1 MSSAKAVT
9 DNTFEHEVLQAD
21 KPVIV
26 DFWADWCGPCR
37 MVSPVLDQIAAEH
50 AGTVDVVKVNID
62 ENPQVAAEYG
72 ITSIPAIYLFNDGE
86 LKSSVIGARPKQYLE
101 KEFAEYLQTSH

>member
-1 MSSAKAVT
+1 MSTTKDVT
-9 DNTFEHEVLQAD
+9 DGTFEQEVLQSD

-37 MVSPVLDQIAAEH
+37 MVSPVLNQIAVEH

-62 ENPQVAAEYG
+62 ENPRVAAEYG
-72 ITSIPAIYLFNDGE
+72 ITSIPAIYLFKDGA
-86 LKSSVIGARPKQYLE
+86 LKSSVVGARPKHYLE
-101 KEFAEYLQTSH
+101 KEFAEYLR

>member
-1 MSSAKAVT
+1 MSAAKDVT
-9 DNTFEHEVLQAD
+9 DTTFENEVLRSD

-37 MVSPVLDQIAAEH
+37 MISPVLDQIAADH
-50 AGTVDVVKVNID
+50 ADTVDVANVNID

-72 ITSIPAIYLFNDGE
+72 ITSIPAIYLFKDGV
-86 LKSSVIGARPKQYLE
+86 LKSSVVGARAKQYLE
-101 KEFAEYLQTSH
+101 KEFAQYLQ

>member
-1 MSSAKAVT
+1 MSTTKDVT
-9 DNTFEHEVLQAD
+9 DGTFEQEVLQSD

-37 MVSPVLDQIAAEH
+37 MVSPVLNQIAAEH

-62 ENPQVAAEYG
+62 ENPRVAAEYG
-72 ITSIPAIYLFNDGE
+72 ITSIPAIYLFKDGA
-86 LKSSVIGARPKQYLE
+86 LKSSVVGARPKHYLE
-101 KEFAEYLQTSH
+101 KEFAEYLR